1 MGNRGSFIKLHL
13 SIVRE
18 HVNSEKEKESENM
31 LTSSRR
37 AYEILHSEVVRV
49 PLAARKQK
57 YAQRRRVS
65 RKPTQSARKVGGNSC
80 SVINTGVD
88 LSRYCKSESGE
99 DESKRHSHF
108 VLLKVLGN
116 HKKAPAST
124 TTTTT
129 VATNNGNRMMY
140 RDVVEFASTETFRQN
155 QEEKSMFVGRVRMF
169 ERLYYSLI
177 INRTTTLEHQQQVR

>member
-18 HVNSEKEKESENM
+18 HVNAEKEKEGENM
-31 LTSSRR
+31 LTSSRK
-37 AYEILHSEVVRV
+37 AYEILHSEVARV

-65 RKPTQSARKVGGNSC
+65 RKPPQSTRKVGGNSC

-88 LSRYCKSESGE
+88 LSRYCKSESGVVE
-99 DESKRHSHF
+99 DESKRHRHF

-116 HKKAPAST
+116 HKKAPVST
-124 TTTTT
+124 TSTTA
-129 VATNNGNRMMY
+129 VAMNNENRMMY
-140 RDVVEFASTETFRQN
+140 RDVVEFACNETFRQN
-155 QEEKSMFVGRVRMF
+155 QEEKSMFVGRVRSGVVYF
-169 ERLYYSLI
+169 ARERSHTQSCL
-177 INRTTTLEHQQQVR
+177 NT